1 MKKEE
6 LFCIFSRKIRSILE
20 RSAADFLCLEEIRLR
35 AGQPLCVCRGRGEE
49 YLTPSGRISG
59 DWREAYAVTAADI
72 RETLEFVSHYSLYAF
87 EEELRQ
93 GFITIPGGHRVG
105 LAGKAVVQGGEIR
118 GLKYIS
124 FLNIRLAHQVPGCAD
139 GVLPFLWKGD
149 RFCHTLIVSPPRLG
163 KTTLLRDI
171 IRQVSDGGVHP
182 PQTVG
187 VVDERSELGACYQGV
202 PQNDLGPRTD
212 VLDCCPKDQG
222 MMMLVRSM
230 APQVVAVDEIGSAG
244 DVEAVGYIQSCGC
257 ALAATVHG
265 ASLEDIYSK
274 PALGRLVEEGV
285 FERYILL
292 EPSPENGR
300 RLRILGRDGREL
312 DGERCGAVGSPV
324 QCVPGYEKAAVPPGP
339 PHPQTVPHPK
349 ERPGERICC

>member
-6 LFCIFSRKIRSILE
+6 LICIFSRKIRSILE
-20 RSAADFLCLEEIRLR
+20 RSAADFLFFEEIRLR
-35 AGQPLCVCRGRGEE
+35 VGQPLCICRGRGEE

-59 DWREAYAVTAADI
+59 NWREAYAVTAADI

-105 LAGKAVVQGGEIR
+105 LAGKAVVQGGDIR

-139 GVLPFLWKGD
+139 GVLPFLWKRD

-171 IRQVSDGGVHP
+171 IRQVSDGGEHP

-187 VVDERSELGACYQGV
+187 VVDERSELGACSSGV
-202 PQNDLGPRTD
+202 PQNDLGRHTD
-212 VLDCCPKDQG
+212 VLDGCPKAAG
-222 MMMLVRSM
+222 ILMLLRTMS
-230 APQVVAVDEIGSAG
+230 PRIIAVDEVGSQE
-244 DVEAVGYIQSCGC
+244 DLEALSYSLHCGC
-257 ALAATVHG
+257 GILATVHG
-265 ASLEDIYSK
+265 SSLEDLKKK
-274 PALGRLVEEGV
+274 PVLCHLVGEGI
-285 FERYILL
+285 FERYLILSA
-292 EPSPENGR
+292 EAEGRVAWKVMDESGR
-300 RLRILGRDGREL
+300 RL
-312 DGERCGAVGSPV
+312 GE
-324 QCVPGYEKAAVPPGP
+324 GY
-339 PHPQTVPHPK
+339 
-349 ERPGERICC
+349 R